1 MGGVTRFIAAVLL
14 LSACASAPP
23 SPSSGPRSAPDPHP
37 ARTAARAADDAAL
50 EEARS
55 SLAPLEG
62 HFLAV
67 AGGKVLGGT
76 LLPDDTAGLLRA
88 AAPAP
93 DHAYFFVLG
102 TAGDRKESPPAIYEP
117 RLAGEGLLA
126 ALGLPAAD
134 GAARSVRVILE
145 PASGLGRGA
154 LLELVLARGWSGTA
168 MVGEEDAGA
177 LGLARS
183 EIPGTVEV
191 VELLTG
197 RTARCRRALV
207 RAALA
212 PGGEAAPRPPILV
225 EILYPR

>member
-154 LLELVLARGWSGTA
+154 
-168 MVGEEDAGA
+168 
-177 LGLARS
+177 
-183 EIPGTVEV
+183 
-191 VELLTG
+191 
-197 RTARCRRALV
+197 RTAPRAGPRPGLV
-207 RAALA
+207 RHRH
-212 PGGEAAPRPPILV
+212 GR
-225 EILYPR
+225 